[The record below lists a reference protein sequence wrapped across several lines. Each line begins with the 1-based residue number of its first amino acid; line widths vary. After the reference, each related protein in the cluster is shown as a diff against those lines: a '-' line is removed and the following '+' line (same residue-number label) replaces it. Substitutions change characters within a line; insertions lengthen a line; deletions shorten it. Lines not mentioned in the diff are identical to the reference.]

1 MSQAIPITLKEVEVT
16 DATGPLANLAYSRV
30 NITVQCGEPA
40 RVELSL
46 AGPGQ
51 ENSDVDV
58 ITSGAQLSNMIS
70 RNTTFQ
76 EDMFKGKMT
85 PETIT
90 IQETTL
96 TGPLATNT
104 SATFEGYI
112 ASPGFSI
119 APGQFASTV
128 SLVHEDVVMESLDP
142 SVYLRHPSRMGT
154 SEDATEMQLALNYK
168 TSGGFLSSVK
178 MQNLN
183 KHIELLLDVSVN
195 GDWNWKFDD
204 TPRKDTKNERPDIE
218 RSNEVS
224 ASIHAHNQE
233 IYNNTHAKR
242 KVIKEFLRRSTD
254 TELQSDSGDLTD
266 SIKVFQNSN
275 KGRDLAN
282 DAAYADWICTQYASS
297 RNFYNFIMGVIC
309 PSFLLEYT
317 CQIDGDSKIGHPQ
330 TDAKQERE
338 VSIEMTSFS
347 FNLGSRYQRALGMV
361 VCNGVGRHKVGAK
374 ENGNTDVDIGS
385 FPKAGPDPADGKI
398 MHSETPPWFHPNATL
413 HPREKQ
419 RSELHNEP
427 IPPDGRNPEAKGQDD
442 FQTTKQTVDVN
453 QGNSSYEFLQLWA
466 EKQYRLWALKN
477 ATATVQIPLNFDWG
491 LSTMYPIGKRYKIK
505 AKALG
510 REGEI
515 TLFSGY
521 LNRVNHNAA
530 VGSNKGTAITT
541 LDFTHIKSGEGPK
554 LGQLN

>member
-1 MSQAIPITLKEVEVT
+1 MSQAIPITLKEVEIKN
-16 DATGPLANLAYSRV
+16 ATGPLANLAYSRV
-30 NITVQCGEPA
+30 NVTVQCGEPA
-40 RVELSL
+40 RIELSL

-51 ENSDVDV
+51 KNSNVDI

-70 RNTTFQ
+70 RNTKFQ
-76 EDMFKGKMT
+76 EDMFLGNMVPYK
-85 PETIT
+85 IT
-90 IQETTL
+90 LQENTL

-104 SATFEGYI
+104 SATFKGYI

-154 SEDATEMQLALNYK
+154 SESAIEMQLALNYK
-168 TSGGFLSSVK
+168 TTGGFLSSVK
-178 MQNLN
+178 LQNLN
-183 KHIELLLDVSVN
+183 KHIQLLLDVSVN
-195 GDWNWKFDD
+195 GNWNWKFDD
-204 TPRKDTKNERPDIE
+204 NARKDTTNEKADIE

-224 ASIHAHNQE
+224 ASIHAHNQN
-233 IYNNTHAKR
+233 IYNNIE
-242 KVIKEFLRRSTD
+242 VIKNFLERSTD
-254 TELQSDSGDLTD
+254 TELQSNSGDLTAAV
-266 SIKVFQNSN
+266 KVFQNSN

-317 CQIDGDSKIGHPQ
+317 CQIDGESKIGHPQ
-330 TDAKQERE
+330 TDSKEETE
-338 VSIEMTSFS
+338 VSVEMTSFS

-361 VCNGVGRHKVGAK
+361 VCNGVGRHKVGAYEK
-374 ENGNTDVDIGS
+374 SNTDVDIGA
-385 FPKAGPDPADGKI
+385 FPKAGPEPGDGKI
-398 MHSETPPWFHPNATL
+398 MHSETPPWFHPNATI
-413 HPREKQ
+413 HPRDKQ

-427 IPPDGRNPEAKGQDD
+427 IPADGRNPEAKGEDD
-442 FQTTKQTVDVN
+442 FQTTKETVDVN

-477 ATATVQIPLNFDWG
+477 ATATIQIPLNFDWG
-491 LSTMYPIGKRYKIK
+491 LSTKYPIGKRYKIN

-510 REGEI
+510 REEDI

-541 LDFTHIKSGEGPK
+541 LDFTHIKSGEGPN
-554 LGQLN
+554 LAQLN